1 MTPTVTYYFPPC
13 IEQMLKTAKRELDNH
28 SDDDDGKCAVCRSTF
43 PCPRAELAALALG
56 AF

>member
-1 MTPTVTYYFPPC
+1 MTPAVTDYFPPC
-13 IEQMLKTAKRELDNH
+13 IEQMLKTAQRELDNH
-28 SDDDDGKCAVCRSTF
+28 SDDDGTCVVCRSTF